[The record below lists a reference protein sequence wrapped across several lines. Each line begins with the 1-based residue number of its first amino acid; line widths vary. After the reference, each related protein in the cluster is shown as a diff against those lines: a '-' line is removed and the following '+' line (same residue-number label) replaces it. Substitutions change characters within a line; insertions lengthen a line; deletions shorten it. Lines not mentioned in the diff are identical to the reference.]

1 MVLFNYGTRELTAK
15 IVYYG
20 PGLCGKTTNLE
31 FIHKTIPQKTRG
43 KMLSLATK
51 TDRTLFFDFLP
62 IELGAIRGMKTKIQ
76 LYTVPGQ
83 VFYDA
88 TRKLVLKGADGVV
101 FVADSQKEMM
111 DSNLDSWENFKT
123 NLKENGIDIRTI
135 PLVIQYNK
143 RDLPN
148 VLSVKELNG
157 KLNEFNS
164 PFFEAVALSGQGVQ
178 DTLKGITKFVMES
191 LTKRYKAKKPLEE
204 PAPAPAPKVE
214 KGLPSVEEVVQEAM
228 KQVKASAQAPV
239 AAPVSAPVQIPVQVP
254 VTEIE
259 SKPVAADLVAL
270 DVSAEEYEELEEI
283 SELASEPEPAAK
295 RQQGAVA
302 ISPEP
307 ELSDAELLDS
317 SQEIFPD
324 DSGAQ
329 EKVIQFESASG
340 RSQDVSVPIE
350 IRVGPP
356 GEEVKLQIV
365 FELKI
370 KILPK

>member
-1 MVLFNYGTRELTAK
+1 MVLLNYANRELTAK

-31 FIHKTIPQKTRG
+31 FIHKSIPQKTRG
-43 KMLSLATK
+43 KMLALATK

-62 IELGAIRGMKTKIQ
+62 LELGSIGGMKTKIQ

-111 DSNLDSWENFKT
+111 ESNLDSWENFKT
-123 NLKENGIDIRTI
+123 NLKENGLDIHTI

-148 VLSVKELNG
+148 VLPIKELNRR
-157 KLNEFNS
+157 LNEFKS
-164 PFFEAVALSGQGVQ
+164 PHFEAVAVSGQGVQ
-178 DTLKGITKFVMES
+178 DTLKGITKLVMES
-191 LTKRYKAKKPLEE
+191 LSKRYKPKKSLEQ
-204 PAPAPAPKVE
+204 PAPATAPAPAPKME
-214 KGLPSVEEVVQEAM
+214 KQLPSVEQV
-228 KQVKASAQAPV
+228 VKAAMEQ
-239 AAPVSAPVQIPVQVP
+239 VQKQTQLSVP
-254 VTEIE
+254 V
-259 SKPVAADLVAL
+259 PVVEAQPTPMAVQPVAL

-283 SELASEPEPAAK
+283 SEL
-295 RQQGAVA
+295 
-302 ISPEP
+302 SPEP
-307 ELSDAELLDS
+307 EPLVKPAMKMPAATVAAHAGPEPVAELLDS
-317 SQEIFPD
+317 SQEIFAD
-324 DSGAQ
+324 DSGPQ
-329 EKVIQFESASG
+329 EKVIQFESTAG
-340 RSQDVSVPIE
+340 RTQDVSVPIE
-350 IRVGPP
+350 VRVGPP

-370 KILPK
+370 KVLPK